1 MKNLTLSIDEE
12 VLTLARRYAVERDS
26 SVNALVREFL
36 TGIARREDRARQA
49 RARLRELSERSSARI
64 GSASWTRDQLHEG

>member
-12 VLTLARRYAVERDS
+12 VLAVVRRYAVDRS
-26 SVNALVREFL
+26 TSVNALVREFL

-49 RARLRELSERSSARI
+49 RKRLRELSEGSAARI
-64 GSASWTRDQLHEG
+64 GSASWTRDELHEG